1 METGAWL
8 GNYGRH
14 PWMIVAPVLAV
25 AGAALAAFALA
36 GKRNA
41 LSLAGSAV
49 SVLGVV
55 ATAGVSM
62 FPFILPSS
70 LNPDASLTVWDS
82 SSSHGTLF
90 FMLVATAVFMPL
102 ILLYTSW
109 VFKVLWGRVT
119 SDQATA
125 PGSY

>member
-1 METGAWL
+1 M
-8 GNYGRH
+8 
-14 PWMIVAPVLAV
+14 
-25 AGAALAAFALA
+25 
-36 GKRNA
+36 
-41 LSLAGSAV
+41 
-49 SVLGVV
+49 SVFGVV

-90 FMLVATAVFMPL
+90 FMLIMTVIFVPL

-119 SDQATA
+119 SEQATS